1 MSILRTLLLLLMNLY
16 TSCLGKKGLS
26 VELALLIEILGHYL
40 PNEEAIQLVSRRE
53 SNSPVGR
60 ALMATANLMNRISQI
75 QLTI

>member
-1 MSILRTLLLLLMNLY
+1 MRFLRTLLLLSMNLS

-40 PNEEAIQLVSRRE
+40 PNEEAIQLASHRE
-53 SNSPVGR
+53 SNNLVGR
-60 ALMATANLMNRISQI
+60 ALMANLMNRISRI